1 MTTTPTANF
10 TVDSHFAGKDPVVR
24 QIYDRLLAQLAT
36 IGPVT
41 VEPKKT
47 SIHLNNVSA
56 LAGVAT
62 RKSYLL
68 LNIKSGRRLDSPRIH
83 KSEQLSASR
92 FHQEVKLTQVADVDE
107 ELMGWLR
114 SAYSLSG

>member
-1 MTTTPTANF
+1 M
-10 TVDSHFAGKDPVVR
+10 GKDPVVR
-24 QIYDRLLAQLAT
+24 QIYDCLVSKLGE
-36 IGPVT
+36 IGPVIA
-41 VEPKKT
+41 EPKKT

-68 LNIKSGRRLDSPRIH
+68 LNIKSAHKLESPRIH
-83 KSEQLSASR
+83 KAERLSASR
-92 FHQEVKLTQVADVDE
+92 YHQEVKLSQVADVDA

-114 SAYSLSG
+114 AAYELSA